1 MIQAKTYGI
10 GKKMKLYSKELAP
23 CFDDILL
30 VPQESDIVSR
40 KDVDLTMSIGHGS
53 RKIDLY
59 LPIIA
64 APMDTVCEKDMAIEI
79 AKHGGIGI
87 IHRYMSQENQ
97 RHEVFAVAKKNFAT
111 GFAIGSIQSEDFSLR
126 YIESVILSGAKL
138 VLVDTA
144 NGHNVFAVETVRQIR
159 RAFPDIHIMAGNV
172 STWDAFLALSLAGAD
187 SVRVG
192 IGGGAC
198 CTTRIVTGHGIP
210 TLASIMNIYEMQ
222 EKLELPTSI
231 IADGGIRNS
240 GDMVKA
246 FAAGADAV
254 MVGSL
259 LAGHEQS
266 PGDIISIGDKK
277 YKRYRGM
284 ASKEAQINWRNN
296 TSVVEGDSVDVEYR
310 GDVSDTLDILR
321 GGIGSGCSYSG
332 VNSLSDLQFASEYVL
347 VSSLSSNESRPHAR
361 D

>member
-1 MIQAKTYGI
+1 MRLY
-10 GKKMKLYSKELAP
+10 KKEFQP

-30 VPQESDIVSR
+30 VPQASEVVSR
-40 KDVDLTMSIGHGS
+40 KDVDLSMSIGHGN

-64 APMDTVCEKDMAIEI
+64 APMDTVCEKEMAMEV
-79 AKHGGIGI
+79 ARHGGLGI
-87 IHRYMSQENQ
+87 IHRYMSQEDQ
-97 RHEVFAVAKKNFAT
+97 RHEVFAIAKKNFAT
-111 GFAIGSIQSEDFSLR
+111 GFAVGSIQNSDFSLR
-126 YIESVILSGAKL
+126 YIESVILSGAKV

-144 NGHNVFAVETVRQIR
+144 NGHSIFAVETVRQIR
-159 RAFPDIHIMAGNV
+159 NAFPNIHIMAGNV
-172 STWDAFLALSLAGAD
+172 STWDGFLALSLAGAD
-187 SVRVG
+187 SIRVG

-210 TLASIMNIYEMQ
+210 TLSSIMDIYEMQ
-222 EKLELPTSI
+222 ERLELPTSI

-240 GDMVKA
+240 GDMVKS
-246 FAAGADAV
+246 FSAGADAV

-259 LAGHEQS
+259 LAGHDQS
-266 PGDIISIGDKK
+266 PGEIINVDGKK

-284 ASKEAQINWRNN
+284 ASKEAQVAWKSKS
-296 TSVVEGDSVDVEYR
+296 SVVEGDSVDIEYR
-310 GDVSDTLDILR
+310 GDVSNTLDILR

-332 VNSLSDLQFASEYVL
+332 VNNLEDLQFASEYVL
-347 VSSLSSNESRPHAR
+347 VSSLSSNESGPHAR

>member
-1 MIQAKTYGI
+1 
-10 GKKMKLYSKELAP
+10 MKLYSKELAP

-40 KDVDLTMSIGHGS
+40 KDVDLTMSIGHES
-53 RKIDLY
+53 KKIDLY

-64 APMDTVCEKDMAIEI
+64 APMDTVCEKNMAIEI
-79 AKHGGIGI
+79 AKHGGLGI
-87 IHRYMSQENQ
+87 IHRYMSQEDQ
-97 RHEVFAVAKKNFAT
+97 RHEIFAVAKKNFAT
-111 GFAIGSIQSEDFSLR
+111 GFAVGSIQSEDFSLR

-172 STWDAFLALSLAGAD
+172 STWDAFLSLSLAGAD

-210 TLASIMNIYEMQ
+210 TLASIMDIYEMQ
-222 EKLELPTSI
+222 ERLDLPTSI

-240 GDMVKA
+240 GDMVKS

-259 LAGHEQS
+259 LAGHDQS
-266 PGDIISIGDKK
+266 PGNIISVGNKK

-284 ASKEAQINWRNN
+284 ASKEAQMDWKNN
-296 TSVVEGDSVDVEYR
+296 SSVVEGDSVDVEYR
-310 GDVSDTLDILR
+310 GDVSNTLDILR

-332 VNSLSDLQFASEYVL
+332 VDKLEDLQFASEYVT